1 LFEKNSQTEK
11 EETMSQGVALGFV
24 ETRGSTGAVQALDVM
39 LKTANV
45 DFMKRVEIGGAYV
58 TVIVRGEVGAVR
70 SSVEAGAEAA
80 AKVGELV
87 STNIIPSAHEDVFQ
101 LIGINK

>member
-1 LFEKNSQTEK
+1 
-11 EETMSQGVALGFV
+11 MSRVALGFV
-24 ETRGSTGAVQALDVM
+24 ETRGNTGAIQAIDAM

-45 DFMKRVEIGGAYV
+45 EFIKRVEVGSAFV

-87 STNIIPSAHEDVFQ
+87 STNIIPSAHEDVFE
-101 LIGINK
+101 LLGIEK

>member
-1 LFEKNSQTEK
+1 
-11 EETMSQGVALGFV
+11 MSRAALGFV
-24 ETRGSTGAVQALDVM
+24 ETRGNTGSIQAIDAM

-45 DFMKRVEIGGAYV
+45 EFVKRVEIGSAFV
-58 TVIVRGEVGAVR
+58 TVLVRGEVGAVR

-87 STNIIPSAHEDVFQ
+87 STNIIPSAHEAVFE
-101 LIGINK
+101 LLGIEK